1 MGVLYC
7 VKFKLTNHMKKNKA
21 AWGQYGTAN
30 VEDVY
35 VFLAILEW
43 KIVLCR
49 LATACWGDWST
60 TEPRERANM
69 QSPYPVRSKRE
80 TSSMTDM
87 EAIIYCLCTR
97 HAYTGCTYI

>member
-49 LATACWGDWST
+49 LAGETGA
-60 TEPRERANM
+60 PQNQERGPTC
-69 QSPYPVRSKRE
+69 SHH
-80 TSSMTDM
+80 
-87 EAIIYCLCTR
+87 IL
-97 HAYTGCTYI
+97 